1 MFNRISTT
9 FKTTDLKR
17 IREDHEYSYQNNK
30 NSPTSSV
37 SSSVSFS
44 ALSLTAAGDLFRG
57 DFTLGDGVGV
67 FRSLGDLA
75 GGAGDDL
82 GVVFFD
88 FASGDADLVL
98 GVFSGDSD
106 F

>member
-9 FKTTDLKR
+9 FKKTDLKR
-17 IREDHEYSYQNNK
+17 IRESHEYGYQNNK

-57 DFTLGDGVGV
+57 DFTLRDGVGV

-75 GGAGDDL
+75 GGADDL